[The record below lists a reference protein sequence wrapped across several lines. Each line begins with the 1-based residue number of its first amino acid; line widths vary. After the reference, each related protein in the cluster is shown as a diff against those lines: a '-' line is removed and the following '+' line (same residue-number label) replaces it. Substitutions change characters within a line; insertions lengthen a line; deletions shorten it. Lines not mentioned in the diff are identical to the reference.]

1 MRERKRKTQS
11 TKDETSVIQKYKSY
25 VQENIQKLKKEFGN
39 HAENEELLD
48 LSEKLDIHR
57 NKVRK
62 RTIVLIGLMAVL
74 ALGIAI
80 FYRVRVFHHYK
91 ILSQVERADDSAT
104 EYIRLSSGRTLKCNP
119 NGVTCVN
126 NSDVVQWN
134 TTFNMQKPI
143 YDVCETTVAVG
154 DLNGSEIYL
163 FDEKGLTGHFDVEHT
178 LAKVKVAKQGVVA
191 AVLEDGDVT
200 WINVY
205 DKNGDIIVKNKT
217 SVGETGYPVDMDIS
231 SDGLKMMV
239 SYLGV
244 NNDNIE
250 TRVVFYNFSSVG
262 RDQDDN
268 MVNKVTMEGHVVP
281 EVKFTKGNYAVA
293 FREDGI
299 TFFYGKRVPQERTSI
314 TFEQEIISAFNN
326 ENYIGIVMPNDNQ
339 EKKAKYK
346 LDIYRTNGTKC
357 ATQYFSMDYTGIKF
371 ADNQVIMHNGSDIAI
386 YTVGGKKVF
395 QAAYEKSVTDV
406 IKAGGL
412 RKYVVI
418 TEDSTD
424 TIRIKQ

>member
-1 MRERKRKTQS
+1 MRERKRKTQN
-11 TKDETSVIQKYKSY
+11 TKEEISVIQKSKSY
-25 VQENIQKLKKEFGN
+25 IQENIKKIKKEFGN
-39 HAENEELLD
+39 HPENEELLD

-57 NKVRK
+57 NKVKK
-62 RTIVLIGLMAVL
+62 RTIFFVCLIAILVLGM
-74 ALGIAI
+74 AI

-154 DLNGSEIYL
+154 DLHGSEIYL
-163 FDEKGLTGHFDVEHT
+163 FDENGLTGHFDVEHT

-191 AVLEDGDVT
+191 AILEDGDVT

-205 DKNGDIIVKNKT
+205 DKNGDMIVKNKT

-293 FREDGI
+293 FREDGM
-299 TFFYGKRVPQERTSI
+299 TFFYGKRVPEERTSI
-314 TFEQEIISAFNN
+314 TFEHEIISTFNN
-326 ENYIGIVMPNDNQ
+326 ENYIGVVMQNDNE
-339 EKKAKYK
+339 EKNAKYK
-346 LDIYRTNGTKC
+346 LEIYRTNGTKC
-357 ATQYFSMDYTGIKF
+357 TTQYFNMDYTGIKF
-371 ADNQVIMHNGSDIAI
+371 ADDQVIMYNGSDIAI

-395 QAAYEKSVTDV
+395 QATYEKPVTDV
-406 IKAGGL
+406 IKTGGF
-412 RKYVVI
+412 RRYVVI
-418 TEDSTD
+418 TEESAD
-424 TIRIKQ
+424 TIRIRQ